1 MSFILTYVNYG
12 ENNCIPKLPAD
23 LSKLFYRT

>member
-12 ENNCIPKLPAD
+12 ENNCIPELPAD

>member
-1 MSFILTYVNYG
+1 MSFILTYLYYG

-23 LSKLFYRT
+23 LSKLLPRT